1 MSKPETRNDM
11 RNIFK
16 AIAVFIVMTCS
27 ASCSC
32 SGTASAQTKD
42 ANRPYN
48 LEKAW
53 EVLRENQDEPQAIK
67 LLTEQLRSTPDNVE
81 CWMLL
86 CRIYRNRE
94 EYGSALAAVNEAIK
108 VNKPKK
114 SGFFNSTLW
123 WRKGSVYDGLGES
136 ERSLECLRKALELA
150 YKDNRENVQSIS
162 FDLAQGLFE
171 QKRLDDAD
179 AVYRRMLKE
188 DESDV
193 SAMVGLARNMIE
205 RGDYSSA
212 IGILDRSVKYDAD
225 YASSYKMRSRAYDRS
240 GETDKAIDDAITYY
254 EKDSDAFGSEQLKV
268 MMKHRT
274 YAVAKAKAMA
284 RSSEDQSQW
293 RVLLLTLYEQAGE
306 YENAIAE
313 YDALESDYGKDEFIY
328 YHRADCYSEL
338 GLTDLALR
346 EIDNAIAMNA
356 DYYNLCRKGQILRT
370 SGRFSEAIE
379 VFDQAIEVDP
389 ADAFAYYAK
398 GWCHELSGDDSAAME
413 CYDQGIDVD
422 KEYPYIFLMRGQL
435 FRKRGESA
443 LAAADFEKV
452 LQMDTTVIDG
462 SCRQYALHFL
472 GRDQEAEEWMQ
483 RLIDDEPYKS
493 GHYYDKAC
501 LYSRM
506 GRLDEAVE
514 ALGKSLEMGYCKF
527 AHIEYDDDLDA
538 IRSRTDFKSLI
549 ARCKEKHSTRI
560 EKMNLID
567 SAEKE
572 EQITEVAITRRSGGT
587 FNVDCNVN
595 GLPLSMIFDTGASDV
610 TISKVEADFMLKNN
624 YLSKDDIKGKKL
636 YQIADG
642 GISEG
647 TVITLKEVKIG
658 EAILHNVDAS
668 VVKSQKAP
676 LLLGESVLQKFGTF
690 TVDNINSKLIIKH

>member
-1 MSKPETRNDM
+1 M

-27 ASCSC
+27 TSCSC

-42 ANRPYN
+42 ANKPYN

-53 EVLRENQDEPQAIK
+53 EVLREDKDEPQAIK

-81 CWMLL
+81 CWKLL

-94 EYGSALAAVNEAIK
+94 DYGSALAAVNEAIK
-108 VNKPKK
+108 VNKPRK

-123 WRKGSVYDGLGES
+123 WWKGSVYDGLGEN

-171 QKRLDDAD
+171 QKCLDEAD

-225 YASSYKMRSRAYDRS
+225 YASSYKMRSRAYNRS

-254 EKDSDAFGSEQLKV
+254 KKDSDAFGSEQLKV

-389 ADAFAYYAK
+389 TDAFAYYAK

-422 KEYPYIFLMRGQL
+422 KRYPYIFLMRG
-435 FRKRGESA
+435 
-443 LAAADFEKV
+443 
-452 LQMDTTVIDG
+452 
-462 SCRQYALHFL
+462 
-472 GRDQEAEEWMQ
+472 
-483 RLIDDEPYKS
+483 
-493 GHYYDKAC
+493 
-501 LYSRM
+501 
-506 GRLDEAVE
+506 
-514 ALGKSLEMGYCKF
+514 
-527 AHIEYDDDLDA
+527 
-538 IRSRTDFKSLI
+538 
-549 ARCKEKHSTRI
+549 
-560 EKMNLID
+560 
-567 SAEKE
+567 
-572 EQITEVAITRRSGGT
+572 
-587 FNVDCNVN
+587 
-595 GLPLSMIFDTGASDV
+595 
-610 TISKVEADFMLKNN
+610 
-624 YLSKDDIKGKKL
+624 
-636 YQIADG
+636 
-642 GISEG
+642 
-647 TVITLKEVKIG
+647 
-658 EAILHNVDAS
+658 
-668 VVKSQKAP
+668 
-676 LLLGESVLQKFGTF
+676 
-690 TVDNINSKLIIKH
+690 